1 MKVNRLM
8 ILMIVLGAVILSS
21 CTITQPVTS
30 KVVFDKTINEV
41 KSDLAK
47 QGYAPSGSSTDTRNN
62 VYVEGTS
69 YSKYTGYGSK
79 MANDFITTDTYRFT
93 HEDGS
98 TMSFSVSYKANQ
110 DATKGLIYV
119 TEVSNAGCETS
130 NAKQY
135 EALCGSDSPLKKID
149 AIPQDSSIELPDV
162 VGNTLLGIGLG
173 VLAGGLVYVVLMS
186 SYSY

>member
-1 MKVNRLM
+1 MKKQRLL
-8 ILMIVLGAVILSS
+8 ILMFASAVLLTS
-21 CTITQPVTS
+21 CTITHPVTTRGT
-30 KVVFDKTINEV
+30 FDKTVDEI

-47 QGYAPSGSSTDTRNN
+47 RGYAPSGSSTETKNN

-79 MANDFITTDTYRFT
+79 MANDFVTTDTYRFT

-98 TMSFSVSYKANQ
+98 TLSFSVSYKANQ
-110 DATKGLIYV
+110 DPTKGLIYV

-135 EALCGSDSPLKKID
+135 DALCGINSPVKKIES
-149 AIPQDSSIELPDV
+149 IPQDATIDVPDV
-162 VGNTLLGIGLG
+162 MGNTLLGVGLG
-173 VLAGGLVYVVLMS
+173 LLSGVLVAILL
-186 SYSY
+186 

>member
-1 MKVNRLM
+1 MLM
-8 ILMIVLGAVILSS
+8 FASAAMLFAS
-21 CTITQPVTS
+21 CTITHPVTTRS
-30 KVVFDKTINEV
+30 TFEKAVSEV

-47 QGYAPSGSSTDTRNN
+47 QGYAPSGSSTDTKNN

-79 MANDFITTDTYRFT
+79 MANDFVTTDTYRFT

-110 DATKGLIYV
+110 DRTKGLVYV
-119 TEVSNAGCETS
+119 TEVSTAGCETS

-135 EALCGSDSPLKKID
+135 DALCGSNSPVKKLNTL
-149 AIPQDSSIELPDV
+149 PQDASIVKTDV
-162 VGNTLLGIGLG
+162 MGTTLLVTGLT
-173 VLAGGLVYVVLMS
+173 VLGTVLIYAIML
-186 SYSY
+186 